1 MSFRTRLPGDGGLDI
16 GEVGSGDALPAQGQ
30 GEPTNEP
37 VPQPNAPPFSE
48 ETEDGI

>member
-1 MSFRTRLPGDGGLDI
+1 MSFRTRLPGDGGLDV
-16 GEVGSGDALPAQGQ
+16 GEVGSGDGLPAQ